1 MKGCVVLLPCFC
13 CLVVIV
19 VVMCSDQS
27 TSHST
32 CTSFI
37 KMAIK
42 FYEDNTAAAV
52 GIKNESSRSSKK
64 SQRLKRQCE
73 VSNIHNDENNL
84 MFKFTM

>member
-1 MKGCVVLLPCFC
+1 
-13 CLVVIV
+13 
-19 VVMCSDQS
+19 MCGNHS

-37 KMAIK
+37 KMVIK
-42 FYEDNTAAAV
+42 LFEDNTATAV

-64 SQRLKRQCE
+64 SQKLKRQHE
-73 VSNIHNDENNL
+73 VSNIHDDENNL